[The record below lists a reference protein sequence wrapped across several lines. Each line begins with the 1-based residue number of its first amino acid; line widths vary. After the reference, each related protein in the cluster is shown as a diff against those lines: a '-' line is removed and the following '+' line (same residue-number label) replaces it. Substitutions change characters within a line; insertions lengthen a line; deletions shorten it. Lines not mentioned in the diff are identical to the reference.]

1 MMKTTKEYDDA
12 ENASDELEEM
22 QKNHELMALLQQRA
36 QETNTVSIYQV
47 RNILELE

>member
-22 QKNHELMALLQQRA
+22 QKNHELMALLQQCS
-36 QETNTVSIYQV
+36 QEANIVSIYQV
-47 RNILELE
+47 RSTLELK